1 MSISQLAAGLTGLR
15 QFMTG
20 TIPQGAAALLLEVMG
35 LCLEVL
41 EKLSARLR
49 ESTDP
54 RIAAAH
60 ALCIEKTFRYTVR
73 EQLRAV
79 AHCEGTGAHL
89 LAAEE
94 LSAVRECRADYSRPA
109 QQESGRTLYRDTAG
123 FVVGWLGV
131 DFHEADR
138 RVRDAHLLVARRA
151 MDGSALSPRFADL
164 AALHSEHD
172 GLDPRRVAKTARS
185 LDKLEPADTSFEGAA
200 LDPVATHHD
209 GQPMQSHAV
218 KLLTEE
224 DRATGDKKFSALLT
238 GYRKA
243 HEQAAEP
250 ECGFFSRGTRNGVDS
265 YLVRVKG
272 TQAEQFRS
280 FLGQSD
286 NPRTQSGQAARVFSQ
301 PEPAPETLFTS
312 ADPAPAWAQIPAEQ
326 ESSAPEAA
334 ETQTPSPEAPAGTAN
349 SESSAQPEATSI
361 AVEAIQVPIA
371 QRRLNALLAS
381 LSQSGPGAKTVTPQ
395 ILVNMQVQNLQDL
408 AQAKGLTAHGVE
420 LDPGE
425 LRQLLCGAQIIPVV
439 FGGNGQVLDVGRSQ
453 RLFPE
458 PIKRAAFARDR
469 GCIVPGCSAPH
480 EMLEYHH
487 CNWWERGGK
496 TCVENCAVLCRQHH
510 TAIHR
515 GLLRIVMID
524 TLPHILLPKY
534 LDPDRIPRRNRYFH
548 AA

>member
-15 QFMTG
+15 EFVTG
-20 TIPQGAAALLLEVMG
+20 SIPQGAIAVLLEVME

-41 EKLSARLR
+41 QKLSVRLR

-54 RIAAAH
+54 RVAAAH
-60 ALCIEKTFRYTVR
+60 ALCIENIFRYAVR
-73 EQLRAV
+73 EQLRAA

-89 LAAEE
+89 LAEEE
-94 LSAVRECRADYSRPA
+94 LSAVRDHRADYSRPA
-109 QQESGRTLYRDTAG
+109 RQESGRTPYRNAAG
-123 FVVGWLGV
+123 FTAGWLGL

-138 RVRDAHLLVARRA
+138 RINDAHLLVARRN
-151 MDGSALSPRFADL
+151 MDGSALSPRFAEL
-164 AALHSEHD
+164 ATLHSGHES
-172 GLDPRRVAKTARS
+172 LDPRRVAKTARS
-185 LDKLEPADTSFEGAA
+185 LEQLEPADTSFEGAP
-200 LDPVATHHD
+200 LDPVATHRD
-209 GQPMQSHAV
+209 GRPMQAHAV

-224 DRATGDKKFSALLT
+224 DRATGEKKFTDLLA

-243 HEQAAEP
+243 HAQATEP
-250 ECGFFSRGTRNGVDS
+250 ECGFFSRGTRNGVDT

-272 TQAEQFRS
+272 AQAEQFRS
-280 FLGQSD
+280 FVGQAD
-286 NPRTQSGQAARVFSQ
+286 NPRTRSGQAARAANP
-301 PEPAPETLFTS
+301 PEPAPETLFDS
-312 ADPAPAWAQIPAEQ
+312 DRPAPAWAQIPAEH
-326 ESSAPEAA
+326 EASAPESAGNP
-334 ETQTPSPEAPAGTAN
+334 TPGPEAPTGAADH
-349 SESSAQPEATSI
+349 AAEAD
-361 AVEAIQVPIA
+361 QVTVA

-381 LSQSGPGAKTVTPQ
+381 LTHSAPGAKTVTPQ
-395 ILVNMQVQNLQDL
+395 ILVNMQAQNLEDL

-425 LRQLLCGAQIIPVV
+425 LRQLLCDAQIIPIV

-469 GCIVPGCSAPH
+469 GCIVPGCTAPH

-515 GLLRIVMID
+515 RLLRIAMVD
-524 TLPHILLPKY
+524 SLPHILLPKY
-534 LDPDRIPRRNRYFH
+534 LDPAQIPRRNSYFS
-548 AA
+548 AVA